1 MLVFHSG
8 LPQRLPNEM
17 VAAVAS
23 GAVASLMEEQMRTRT
38 GFFTTRPAPGIDV
51 SNIPDPDVRNVGSS
65 YATAS
70 GSGATAARWPG
81 GQAANMGIFPSQAP
95 MAPAANQISDFNL
108 EIWKLLP
115 HVQSLPIEMVRQL
128 PISTMLQLNAAL
140 AKESK
145 SAEKLSVS
153 ARLTQNAQK
162 LQAAPVEVHAGWDD
176 RKELLHDSRFLGGA
190 SCSGQFLWLRA
201 REVIGE
207 KGILPIGNYDM
218 DSVGCGGCVTPR
230 GWQELHCPSST
241 DLKLKLFYMPNVAGS
256 TLSAKKLNLEDG
268 ESALSIGDSM
278 REIADFE
285 GFRAALHTLREAMA
299 CAMPWNRSVGAIMGF
314 MLNTNYCSTELQ
326 NNPKRAAILV
336 EFVDFCLGRNA
347 LNWENKVPYLSTDEL
362 THVWAS
368 WRGKRSAYF
377 MASGGNSGGGAADK
391 GKKPAAKKRD
401 DICRRYNRGDCP
413 YKAEDCKTFYGIK
426 LRHVC
431 SYVLPGGKK
440 CELDHPKPEHK

>member
-1 MLVFHSG
+1 L
-8 LPQRLPNEM
+8 
-17 VAAVAS
+17 
-23 GAVASLMEEQMRTRT
+23 RTRA
-38 GFFTTRPAPGIDV
+38 GFFSTRPTVNFDTA
-51 SNIPDPDVRNVGSS
+51 NIPDPDSRSAGAGCGLG
-65 YATAS
+65 Y
-70 GSGATAARWPG
+70 GSGAGQARWPSSTVPASAMPASLYSPSPAVTA
-81 GQAANMGIFPSQAP
+81 GQH
-95 MAPAANQISDFNL
+95 SDFNL
-108 EIWKLLP
+108 EIWKLFP
-115 HVQSLPIEMVRQL
+115 HVQSLPVEMVRQL

-153 ARLTQNAQK
+153 ARLTHNAQK
-162 LQAAPVEVHAGWDD
+162 LQAAPVEVRAGWDD

-190 SCSGQFLWLRA
+190 SCSGQYMWLRA
-201 REVIGE
+201 REVLGE
-207 KGILPIGNYDM
+207 KGVLPIGNYDM

-230 GWQELHCPSST
+230 GWQELHCPASS

-256 TLSAKKLNLEDG
+256 ALSAKKLNLEDG

-299 CAMPWNRSVGAIMGF
+299 CAMPWNRSVGAISGF
-314 MLNTNYCSTELQ
+314 MLNTNYCATELQ

-377 MASGGNSGGGAADK
+377 MTSGGSGGGGAEK
-391 GKKPAAKKRD
+391 KKPAAKKQD
-401 DICRRYNRGDCP
+401 DICRRYNRNDCP
-413 YKAEDCKTFYGIK
+413 YKAEECKTFYGIK

-440 CELDHPKPEHK
+440 CEQGHPKPEHK